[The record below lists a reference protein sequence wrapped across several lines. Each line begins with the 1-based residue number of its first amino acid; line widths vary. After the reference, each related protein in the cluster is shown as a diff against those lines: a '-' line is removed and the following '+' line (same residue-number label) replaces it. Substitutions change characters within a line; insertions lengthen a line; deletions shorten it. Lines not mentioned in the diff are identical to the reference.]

1 MSRLYVGNLAFHT
14 TEDSLREAFA
24 QCGDVTDVH
33 LVLDRITGNSR
44 GFAFVT
50 MGTPEAARAA
60 IEQLNG
66 MNLDGRSL
74 RVDEAQ
80 ESWESAVCSSLA
92 AEEPDCGALLYIMSA
107 TAATTSITLGGG
119 ANPDGPTYLGS
130 PPDEVADLITDT
142 LAAAAAAMTAG
153 EDVDCPGENC
163 VGTSFAFTRAWDAL
177 REALTRWS
185 PYI

>member
-1 MSRLYVGNLAFHT
+1 
-14 TEDSLREAFA
+14 
-24 QCGDVTDVH
+24 
-33 LVLDRITGNSR
+33 
-44 GFAFVT
+44 
-50 MGTPEAARAA
+50 MGRVVVALAA
-60 IEQLNG
+60 IALMTGCSSGGEPTPTPDPVETAAAAPTVTAPAEEGATVEQGAGLVAVEQ
-66 MNLDGRSL
+66 M